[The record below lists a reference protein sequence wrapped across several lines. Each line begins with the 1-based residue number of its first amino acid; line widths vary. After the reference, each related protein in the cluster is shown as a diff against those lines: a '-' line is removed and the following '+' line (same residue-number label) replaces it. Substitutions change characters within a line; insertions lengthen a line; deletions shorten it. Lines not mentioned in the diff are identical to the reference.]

1 MGAAGLTCSS
11 AEMASKAGNGMELYL
26 DQVPQREEGMT
37 AYEMMLSESQERML
51 FVVEPEDEAQAIE
64 IFERWG
70 LSVPKVGK
78 VTDDGRL
85 KLFHHGE
92 VVGRYAGNGAW
103 LTNVQCMINLPK
115 YLPITS
121 KVLPSIRIVMTK

>member
-1 MGAAGLTCSS
+1 MEACLELINSGIVIGIQDMGAAGLTCSS

-51 FVVEPEDEAQAIE
+51 FVVKPENEAQAVA
-64 IFERWG
+64 IFARWG
-70 LSVPKVGK
+70 LGCAKVGK

-85 KLFHHGE
+85 KLIHHGE
-92 VVGRYAGNGAW
+92 VVAICQLR
-103 LTNVQCMINLPK
+103 
-115 YLPITS
+115 
-121 KVLPSIRIVMTK
+121 R